1 VSNVKAVL
9 AYLWPTERTDESNQS
24 YGYAG
29 HAQSLRKGALKELS
43 QFAVRKLQA

>member
-9 AYLWPTERTDESNQS
+9 AYLWPTARTDESNQLH
-24 YGYAG
+24 GYAR
-29 HAQSLRKGALKELS
+29 HAQSLKKGALKELS